1 MCQAGTFKLAKL
13 ISNKKVVFQSVSEY
27 DRGNGV
33 KKCRSGYQSTNRK
46 GIGSLLGHRK
56 RYLHI

>member
-1 MCQAGTFKLAKL
+1 MCQAGSFKLAKL
-13 ISNKKVVFQSVSEY
+13 ISNKKVVFQSVS
-27 DRGNGV
+27 GNGV